1 MDMIFKGIQWA
12 GGRWGLK
19 GCDQEG

>member
-1 MDMIFKGIQWA
+1 MGMIFKGIQWA